1 MKDNSKKGAALVMV
15 ACVSAFLAAFSLA
28 MVYTSGLL
36 LSRANRRLEQ
46 ERSYQAAQS
55 FAKVL
60 DFELKKYNE
69 VENALTAAP
78 DDSFYRY
85 VYKFLEGAYG
95 EYDPDHPDET
105 IFHYTSSNDT
115 TGTEEYGKIRVV
127 LYKETSR
134 EDDDSLTGE
143 IMRED
148 NNPQE
153 IFNMTFQRYI
163 FTVEVTATLND
174 ISYSYSTEY
183 SQSAAYDVSF
193 SCNGVGI
200 TWKDN
205 HWCRTGTDQEYI
217 IGENEKVR
225 YEFDNK
231 KITRCTFDHIFAE
244 EGGH

>member
-1 MKDNSKKGAALVMV
+1 M
-15 ACVSAFLAAFSLA
+15 
-28 MVYTSGLL
+28 
-36 LSRANRRLEQ
+36 
-46 ERSYQAAQS
+46 
-55 FAKVL
+55 
-60 DFELKKYNE
+60 
-69 VENALTAAP
+69 
-78 DDSFYRY
+78 
-85 VYKFLEGAYG
+85 
-95 EYDPDHPDET
+95 
-105 IFHYTSSNDT
+105 
-115 TGTEEYGKIRVV
+115 V